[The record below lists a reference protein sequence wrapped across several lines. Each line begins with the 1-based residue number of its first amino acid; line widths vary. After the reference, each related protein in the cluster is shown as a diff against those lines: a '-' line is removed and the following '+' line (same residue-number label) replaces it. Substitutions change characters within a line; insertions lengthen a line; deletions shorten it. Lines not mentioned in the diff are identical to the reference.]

1 MCVTEEAVSNTLPI
15 GSSLHWYEVQ
25 DILGRGGYGITYL
38 AFDKNLHRKVAIKE
52 YLPSDFARRVN
63 DYTVH
68 PLTDGDEELYTWG
81 LERFLSEARTLAKF
95 NHKAI
100 IKVNSV
106 FEQNNTAYMVME
118 YEEGDDLAV
127 VYEKHKPF
135 TQDQLLQLFLPIVEG
150 LAMVHDAGFIHRDIK
165 PNNIYVR
172 HDGSPVLLDFGSA
185 RQTLKNQTNALTTLV
200 TTGYAPFEQYNQ
212 SDDEQGVWTDIYAL
226 GCTLYYCI
234 TGDKPVDALKRS
246 ASLIKHGR
254 DVYEPISNV
263 NIPGFSQNFLRAID
277 HALMFHPERR
287 PHSARYWANML
298 TGKVGVA
305 AVTDDLFRMNHPDD
319 TYYDLDSTVVMAPV
333 TEVPF
338 DEQTIVQAPAQTGG
352 ASSENQSH
360 QPNLDQ
366 TLVQTSA
373 EVQPQDYESQA
384 YHQPPSSPPIQV
396 ANAQQLDQI
405 AEALARPAE
414 QPPNP
419 VQQQSTSAGRTRKQ
433 PFSESLR
440 QFMAALSE
448 KLSVGIEAIKARLP
462 KQAPIQLN
470 QIQHYF
476 RNFNQN
482 LYQNKTALAAA
493 ASVVLVLAVV
503 ILILG
508 ISGES
513 NTEQKN
519 IATLNETINTSEENT
534 LIETS
539 TRSTADATLDSEPL
553 LDNIGQVAELLQQ
566 AQIDQAQGRLVD
578 AAEEG
583 AYYQYRKI
591 LEIEPQHQI
600 AIQEIQNI
608 EQHFAALV
616 TENIQNNDWQ
626 QAQTNFAN
634 YKLVS
639 DNQTQIAEFQTQFA
653 KRDDQLKNI
662 DKLLA
667 QAEQLFSK
675 NRLTKP
681 ESRNALALYNEVL
694 ALEPNNGA
702 AKDGVNNIIEKLG
715 DYLHKQLNI
724 VQVKS
729 AELTYKKISEIN
741 PHAPVLADTEPVL
754 AKLLA
759 QHNEIIKLMRQA
771 KADFIRGNIISPK
784 DNNALDK
791 YRSVIDIDPNH
802 AEAKQGIETIYQY
815 YLSDFNRYIDEKRFD
830 RADTILSK
838 MTNAKFDRKRIV
850 KLKQRLEQERLAD
863 NNSY

>member
-1 MCVTEEAVSNTLPI
+1 MTEEAVSNTLPI

-68 PLTDGDEELYTWG
+68 PLTDGDEDLYTWG

-135 TQDQLLQLFLPIVEG
+135 TQDQLLKLFLPITEG
-150 LAMVHDAGFIHRDIK
+150 LALVHDAGFIHRDIK

-185 RQTLKNQTNALTTLV
+185 RQTLKSQTAALTTLV

-246 ASLIKHGR
+246 ASLIKQGK
-254 DVYEPISNV
+254 DVYEPISNF

-287 PHSARYWANML
+287 PHSVRYWANML

-305 AVTDDLFRMNHPDD
+305 AVTDDLFRMNHPND

-333 TEVPF
+333 AEVPF
-338 DEQTIVQAPAQTGG
+338 DEQTIVQAPADTGG
-352 ASSENQSH
+352 NVSENRSH
-360 QPNLDQ
+360 QPSLDQ
-366 TLVQTSA
+366 TLVQPA
-373 EVQPQDYESQA
+373 PDVRHQDYESQPFQ
-384 YHQPPSSPPIQV
+384 QPPSSPPIQV
-396 ANAQQLDQI
+396 ANSQQLDQI
-405 AEALARPAE
+405 AEALARPVE
-414 QPPNP
+414 QAPNP
-419 VQQQSTSAGRTRKQ
+419 VQQQPPRARQTRK
-433 PFSESLR
+433 PSFNDNLR
-440 QFMAALSE
+440 QFMTAFSE
-448 KLSVGIEAIKARLP
+448 KLSIGFAEIKTRVP
-462 KQAPIQLN
+462 KRAPIQLN
-470 QIQHYF
+470 QFQHYF
-476 RNFNQN
+476 QNF
-482 LYQNKTALAAA
+482 YQNKLALAAA
-493 ASVVLVLAVV
+493 ASVVSVLAVV
-503 ILILG
+503 ILVFSLFSDEDNGQKITNSP
-508 ISGES
+508 IES
-513 NTEQKN
+513 AKTG
-519 IATLNETINTSEENT
+519 AENST
-534 LIETS
+534 VTTS
-539 TRSTADATLDSEPL
+539 TLSTDNATLDSQPQ
-553 LDNIGQVAELLQQ
+553 LDNIGRVAALLKQ
-566 AQIDQAQGRLVD
+566 AQLDQAQGRLIDVN
-578 AAEEG
+578 EQG
-583 AYYQYRKI
+583 AYYHYQKI
-591 LEIEPQHQI
+591 LDIEPRHQI
-600 AIQEIQNI
+600 ALQELQNI
-608 EQHFAALV
+608 EQHYAGLI

-626 QAQTNFAN
+626 QAQTNFESF
-634 YKLVS
+634 KLVS
-639 DNQTQIAEFQTQFA
+639 NNQTQISDFQAQFDQ
-653 KRDDQLKNI
+653 RDAQLQNI

-667 QAEQLFSK
+667 QAEQLFSQ

-681 ESRNALALYNEVL
+681 ESRNALVVYNKVL
-694 ALEPNNGA
+694 TIEPDNEA
-702 AKDGVNNIIEKLG
+702 AKNGINNIIDKLG
-715 DYLHKQLNI
+715 EYLRKQLTI
-724 VQVKS
+724 DQVKS
-729 AELTYKKISEIN
+729 AELTYNKISEIN
-741 PHAPVLADTEPVL
+741 PHAPILADTEPVL

-759 QHNEIIKLMRQA
+759 QRNEMIKLMRQA

-784 DNNALDK
+784 DDNALDK

-802 AEAKQGIETIYQY
+802 AKAKQGIETIYQY

-850 KLKQRLEQERLAD
+850 KLKQRLEQERLVD
-863 NNSY
+863 NKSY